1 MSDTPKPAPKPTASG
16 FLSHL
21 LRDEARLLPRLARV
35 LRFDPGVYAEIQSDP
50 GALPSAFLVVIGS
63 AVLSGLG
70 APSLPGIFLG
80 IAGAI
85 LLWGVATG
93 LVWAVGTLSVEG
105 PVDYAKL
112 LACLGFARAW
122 SALAIG
128 GSLPLIGG
136 PIEWAALLLW
146 AVAVVQATRQV
157 LEVSTERAVA
167 VCAVALGLPVLIGF
181 LVFG

>member
-1 MSDTPKPAPKPTASG
+1 MSDTPKAARSG
-16 FLSHL
+16 LLSRL
-21 LRDEARLLPRLARV
+21 LRDEARLLPRLGRV
-35 LRFDPGVYAEIQSDP
+35 LRFDPGVYAEIQADS
-50 GALPSAFLVVIGS
+50 GALPSAFLVVTGS
-63 AVLSGLG
+63 AVFSGLG

-80 IAGAI
+80 IATAI
-85 LLWGVATG
+85 LLWGVATA

-112 LACLGFARAW
+112 LTCLGFARAW

-128 GSLPLIGG
+128 GSLPLVGG
-136 PIEWAALLLW
+136 VIEWAALLLW
-146 AVAVVQATRQV
+146 AASVVQAARQV